1 VRIVLVANAS
11 PGEVPAWISSIPNL
25 IFSRQESNLG
35 FAEGNNTGF
44 SISSDNGGTKYTIFL
59 NNDAETAPDT
69 LSELT
74 AYLEEHP
81 EAGIVAPP
89 VYLASSPDRIW
100 SAGGIFNPLKMRF
113 SQHIYSS
120 RSSLPSA
127 PYEVDFVSGCAM
139 MVRSS
144 LFREAG
150 GFPSE
155 YFMYYED
162 AELCFRVRSRGLSI
176 RVVPCEGVIH
186 QVSAASGGE
195 LTNLPVYFSERNR
208 IILSREMLS
217 ASQRFRFEL
226 YISAVLLV
234 KTLKF
239 LLWQGPGL
247 IPWIW
252 RGYIDGHFVRTDN
265 EAVLRRLAGAG

>member
-1 VRIVLVANAS
+1 M
-11 PGEVPAWISSIPNL
+11 PNL
-25 IFSRQESNLG
+25 VFSRQETNLG
-35 FAEGNNTGF
+35 FAEGNNVGF
-44 SISSDNGGTKYTIFL
+44 SLSSAEGGSKYTFFL

-69 LSELT
+69 ISLLT
-74 AYLEEHP
+74 GYLEDHP

-89 VYLASSPDRIW
+89 VMLASAPDRVW
-100 SAGGIFNPLKMRF
+100 SAGGRFSPLKMRF
-113 SQHIYSS
+113 RQDMYPS
-120 RSSLPSA
+120 RSSLPA
-127 PYEVDFVSGCAM
+127 VPYEVDFVSGCAM

-144 LFREAG
+144 LFKETG
-150 GFPSE
+150 GFPSG

-162 AELCFRVRSRGLSI
+162 AELCFRVRNRGLSI

-186 QVSAASGGE
+186 HVSAASGGE
-195 LTNLPVYFSERNR
+195 LANLPVYFSERNR

-217 ASQRFRFEL
+217 TSQRLRFDL

-234 KTLKF
+234 KTVKF

-252 RGYIDGHFVRTDN
+252 RGYIDGHVGRTEN
-265 EAVLRRLAGAG
+265 EAVLRKLAGIR